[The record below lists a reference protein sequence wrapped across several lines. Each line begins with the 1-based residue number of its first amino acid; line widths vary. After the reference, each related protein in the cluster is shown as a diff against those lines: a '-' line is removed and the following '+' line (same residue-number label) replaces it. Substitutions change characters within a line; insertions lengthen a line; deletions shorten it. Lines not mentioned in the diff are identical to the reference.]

1 MRLFPILGF
10 LLFLLL
16 PCHDDISYSP
26 CIDFDP
32 NAGLSVGAIIGIVMA
47 SCVVLAFILALL
59 WTKGY
64 LGGKDL
70 EDKGEI
76 NLFP

>member
-1 MRLFPILGF
+1 MIYLT
-10 LLFLLL
+10 LLV
-16 PCHDDISYSP
+16 
-26 CIDFDP
+26 DFDP

-47 SCVVLAFILALL
+47 SCVVLAFILVLL
-59 WTKGY
+59 WMKGY
-64 LGGKDL
+64 LGGKDP